1 MLPASFNAEF
11 LVAADITEGRNSMQ
25 QPAVPPDRTPTR
37 MNPVQ
42 QSAGGIPMHTPD
54 DNRAPSGSVMRR
66 LIRPWEY
73 RHLHAVANV
82 RFAAGG
88 FQLGVGLV
96 LLSLGRQARTDRER
110 RRCYSW
116 AAWFLGMSALQFTGG
131 VIDVVAARSEP
142 PQTQGG

>member
-1 MLPASFNAEF
+1 M
-11 LVAADITEGRNSMQ
+11 D
-25 QPAVPPDRTPTR
+25 
-37 MNPVQ
+37 PVQ
-42 QSAGGIPMHTPD
+42 QAAGGIPMHAPD
-54 DNRAPSGSVMRR
+54 DNTTPSRSMMWR

-96 LLSLGRQARTDRER
+96 LLSLGRQAGTVRDRR
-110 RRCYSW
+110 KCYGW

-131 VIDVVAARSEP
+131 IMDLVAARSEAP
-142 PQTQGG
+142 RTQDE